1 MKFLEN
7 RPDWRADAHERAK
20 PFSSLEREPVSAV
33 TWVGYTTKYREGGT
47 ELERSAK
54 TLAKR
59 LQRDGHNVQ
68 LDRIES
74 KREFVDAVQSCASI
88 RALHFVGHAG
98 MYGPMFRTTSM
109 PEQFSPHEWRELNIP
124 FAEGAEAYFHACRT
138 GRWFAAFF
146 ARTFAVPCHGYHW
159 YTTFSASPERFVRPA
174 KSGELFVIGCKG
186 RKSHGLRGSLIKY
199 AGFAA
204 AEPLKRFEPPGEGD
218 SGGSYDEVAEL
229 YAATF
234 ADIRVRADE
243 WRFLSEHLPE
253 KPVDVLDIG
262 CGNGA
267 LLRQL
272 SGRLRSGVGVDA
284 SDGMIRLAAEEN
296 KSDDKLRFEAIKGPR
311 LPVEDQSVDVVTS
324 LLSFRYLDW
333 DPLMSEV
340 TRVLR
345 PGGRLLVVDMV
356 TAPVKTLQI
365 PELLLTKAKTWFN
378 DRRHPAYQDARA
390 KLVAHPGWREML
402 AYNPIRA
409 EHEMVWYLESRFPGR
424 KVERL
429 NLGLSARVLAFDSG
443 PLQGDWF
450 APQSYP

>member
-1 MKFLEN
+1 MGPVGPREDHLGTGLEYL
-7 RPDWRADAHERAK
+7 
-20 PFSSLEREPVSAV
+20 FVSAI
-33 TWVGYTTKYREGGT
+33 TWIGYTTKYREGGA

-54 TLAKR
+54 TLATR
-59 LQRDGHNVQ
+59 LERDGHQVR
-68 LDRIES
+68 LDRVES
-74 KREFVDAVQSCASI
+74 KREFVDAVQSCPSI
-88 RALHFVGHAG
+88 RELHFVGHAG

-109 PEQFSPHEWRELNIP
+109 PEQFSPHEWRELKIP
-124 FAEGAEAYFHACRT
+124 FADGAEAYFHACRT

-146 ARTFAVPCHGYHW
+146 ARTFHVPCSGYHW
-159 YTTFSASPERFVRPA
+159 YTTFSASPERFVRPK

-199 AGFAA
+199 AGFAR
-204 AEPLKRFEPPGEGD
+204 AEALKRFEPPKESD
-218 SGGSYDEVAEL
+218 SGGSYDDVAEL

-243 WRFLSEHLPE
+243 WRFLSAHLPTTR
-253 KPVDVLDIG
+253 VDALDIG

-272 SGRLRSGVGVDA
+272 GPRLRSGVGVDA
-284 SDGMIRLAAEEN
+284 SLGMIRLAREEN
-296 KSDDKLRFEAIKGPR
+296 ESNEKLRFEVIDGPR
-311 LPVEDQSVDVVTS
+311 LPLEDKSVDVVTS

-333 DPLMSEV
+333 DPLMGEV
-340 TRVLR
+340 MRVLR

-356 TAPVKTLQI
+356 TAPVKTRQL
-365 PELLLTKAKTWFN
+365 PELLLTKAKTWLN
-378 DRRHPAYQDARA
+378 DRRYPAYQDARA

-429 NLGLSARVLAFDSG
+429 NLGLNARVLAFDSG
-443 PLQGDWF
+443 PLHGDWF

>member
-1 MKFLEN
+1 M
-7 RPDWRADAHERAK
+7 
-20 PFSSLEREPVSAV
+20 SAI
-33 TWVGYTTKYREGGT
+33 TWVGYTTKYRDGGA
-47 ELERSAK
+47 ELERAAK
-54 TLAKR
+54 TMAMR
-59 LQRDGHNVQ
+59 LEREGHTVQ

-109 PEQFSPHEWRELNIP
+109 PEQFSPHEWRELEIP
-124 FAEGAEAYFHACRT
+124 FAPGAEATFHACRT

-146 ARTFAVPCHGYHW
+146 ARTFGVPCHGYHW
-159 YTTFSASPERFVRPA
+159 YTTFSASPERFVRPK

-199 AGFAA
+199 SGFAR
-204 AEPLKRFEPPGEGD
+204 AETLKRFEPPRQRDACGD
-218 SGGSYDEVAEL
+218 EEGSYDEVAEL

-243 WRFLSEHLPE
+243 WRFLNEHLP
-253 KPVDVLDIG
+253 KTHVDVLDIG

-272 SGRLRSGVGVDA
+272 SSRLRSGVGVDA
-284 SDGMIRLAAEEN
+284 SEGMIRLAKKEN
-296 KSDDKLRFEAIKGPR
+296 GANEKLRFMTIDGPR
-311 LPVEDQSVDVVTS
+311 LPLEDQSVDVVTS

-333 DPLMSEV
+333 DPLMGEV
-340 TRVLR
+340 MRVLR
-345 PGGRLLVVDMV
+345 PGGKLLVVDMV
-356 TAPVKTLQI
+356 TAPVRTRQV
-365 PELLLTKAKTWFN
+365 PELLLTKAKTWLN
-378 DRRHPAYQDARA
+378 DRRHPAYQAARA

-424 KVERL
+424 NVERL

-443 PLQGDWF
+443 PVHGDWV